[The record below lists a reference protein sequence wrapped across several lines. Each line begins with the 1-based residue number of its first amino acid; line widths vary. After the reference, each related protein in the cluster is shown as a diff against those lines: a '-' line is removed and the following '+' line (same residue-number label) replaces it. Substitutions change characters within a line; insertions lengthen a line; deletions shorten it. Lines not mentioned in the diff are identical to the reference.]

1 MTFDN
6 ELAHCHGIDALKP
19 IIEAIPYAQFLGFT
33 LMRDGTDVIGRMA
46 FSEDLIGNAAVDA
59 LHGGTIG
66 AMMEFTAIC
75 KLLTLSET
83 AQVPKTINITV
94 EYLRGGRR
102 MDTFARATVTRH
114 GRRVANVRVIAYQ
127 DDVQRPIAAANAH
140 FLLAGDSRQESSL

>member
-1 MTFDN
+1 MSLQDD
-6 ELAHCHGIDALKP
+6 LVHGHSIDALKP
-19 IIEAIPYAQFLGFT
+19 IIEAIPYAQFIGFT

-46 FSEDLIGNAAVDA
+46 FAEHLIGNASVDA

-83 AQVPKTINITV
+83 ALVPKTINITV

-140 FLLAGDSRQESSL
+140 FLLAGDARQESSS